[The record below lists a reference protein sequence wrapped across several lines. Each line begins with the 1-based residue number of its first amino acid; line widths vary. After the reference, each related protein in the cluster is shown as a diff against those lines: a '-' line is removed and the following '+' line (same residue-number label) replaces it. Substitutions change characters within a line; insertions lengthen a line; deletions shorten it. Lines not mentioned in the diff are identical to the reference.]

1 MNVWKRLRFPQRV
14 LNPKKENVMKNR
26 NTREQQ
32 TTRGARLVACAM
44 ALGMT
49 FTVALLQAAQD
60 DDPTPLPQP
69 VISVKSFIPPAVF
82 QAAGPKI
89 ASIQSTVD
97 HYRAELGD
105 PNNGNQPGPLASGR
119 REINWDGGGSAD
131 TSLGPTP
138 FTLFLNSR
146 GARMTTPGTGFV
158 QAPLDGLVTT
168 FGNPTYADI
177 FQPFSLLR
185 LFSPIESRVTV
196 VDFFLPGSNGSIPA
210 GTTGFGLVLTDV
222 DQPEGSVKR
231 LLGSTVIEY
240 FDVHGRLLYKGFA
253 PASPGDASVTF
264 FGVVFEEPVIA
275 RVRIRTGDEAP
286 GLDDARRRDIV
297 MMDDFIY
304 GEPVEI
310 Q

>member
-1 MNVWKRLRFPQRV
+1 
-14 LNPKKENVMKNR
+14 MKNS
-26 NTREQQ
+26 NTKEQQ
-32 TTRGARLVACAM
+32 INRGIRLVACVI
-44 ALGMT
+44 ALGLN
-49 FTVALLQAAQD
+49 FSFALPQAAHAD
-60 DDPTPLPQP
+60 DVTLPP
-69 VISVKSFIPPAVF
+69 VPANQQEFVPPAVF

-97 HYRAELGD
+97 QYRAELGE
-105 PNNGNQPGPLASGR
+105 PNNGNQPGPLAVGR

-138 FTLFLNSR
+138 FTVFLNTR
-146 GARMTTPGTGFV
+146 GAQMTTPGTGFV
-158 QAPLDGLVTT
+158 QAPVDGLVAT

-210 GTTGFGLVLTDV
+210 RTRGFGVVLTDV
-222 DQPEGSVKR
+222 DQPEGSRKR
-231 LLGSTVIEY
+231 LFGSTIVEY
-240 FDVHGRLLYKGFA
+240 FDAQGKLLYKSFA
-253 PASPGDASVTF
+253 PASPGDASLTF
-264 FGVVFEEPVIA
+264 IGVVFDEPVIA
-275 RVRIRTGDEAP
+275 RVRIRTGDAQP
-286 GLDDARRRDIV
+286 GGDDARRRDIV

>member
-1 MNVWKRLRFPQRV
+1 
-14 LNPKKENVMKNR
+14 MKNS
-26 NTREQQ
+26 NAKEQQ
-32 TTRGARLVACAM
+32 TIRGIQLVAWVIVF
-44 ALGMT
+44 GIS
-49 FTVALLQAAQD
+49 FTVALPQAARAD
-60 DDPTPLPQP
+60 DVTPKP
-69 VISVKSFIPPAVF
+69 VPANGRRVFVAPAVF

-97 HYRAELGD
+97 QYRAELGE

-138 FTLFLNSR
+138 FTVFLNSR
-146 GARMTTPGTGFV
+146 GARMRTPGTGFV
-158 QAPLDGLVTT
+158 QAPLDGLVST

-196 VDFFLPGSNGSIPA
+196 VDFFLPGSDGSIPA
-210 GTTGFGLVLTDV
+210 RTRGFGLILTDV
-222 DQPEGSVKR
+222 DQPEGSRNRV
-231 LLGSTVIEY
+231 LGSTIVEY
-240 FDVHGRLLYKGFA
+240 FDVNGKLLYKGFA
-253 PASPGDASVTF
+253 AASPGDASLTF
-264 FGVVFEEPVIA
+264 LGVVFDEPVIA
-275 RVRIRTGDEAP
+275 RVRIRAGDQQPGRNDAP
-286 GLDDARRRDIV
+286 QRDIV